1 MTLIS
6 DWTSPIGHFHW
17 IRSERFRVYNFIKFR
32 SFCFCFKAS
41 TSPRRWI
48 LTTAR
53 NRLTAWTGG
62 AVEDLVM
69 VNRSFDESKIHFKP
83 SHNDDEV
90 STLSFRS
97 LGSRRF
103 FSAKKSIFWS
113 LHINLKTSTPCQP
126 QDVWHCEGQR
136 RWYRNSQR
144 RHKEWH
150 LRWTIFSRVF
160 LLAFHINFCFHRDHY
175 VVVINL
181 KKIDLKSPIFR
192 NYQQFLFVTYFFKKI
207 SKYPPYL

>member
-1 MTLIS
+1 MINDSMTLIS
-6 DWTSPIGHFHW
+6 DRTSFIGHFY
-17 IRSERFRVYNFIKFR
+17 RNRRERFRVYNFIKFR
-32 SFCFCFKAS
+32 SFCFCFRTS

-48 LTTAR
+48 LTTARR

-62 AVEDLVM
+62 AVEDLLK
-69 VNRSFDESKIHFKP
+69 VNWSLDESKIHFKP
-83 SHNDDEV
+83 SHNDVEV
-90 STLSFRS
+90 STLSFRP

-144 RHKEWH
+144 RH
-150 LRWTIFSRVF
+150 
-160 LLAFHINFCFHRDHY
+160 
-175 VVVINL
+175 
-181 KKIDLKSPIFR
+181 
-192 NYQQFLFVTYFFKKI
+192 
-207 SKYPPYL
+207 